1 MRIHQINSGKQ
12 SLLTYY
18 TGHARNPSPSERGLF
33 HDKYLMRLREFAQQ
47 ADVRAIDNAIDKA
60 AQPPAK
66 MPANLTN
73 VLKYLA
79 KGDWRAAILAGAITM
94 APELKP
100 YLTPEQNKV
109 LKYAVNTYGAANFWT
124 GLSTFASRIGV
135 PFLSLAGW
143 SADLNSNE
151 QDELERRRQMG
162 PTVQKN

>member
-1 MRIHQINSGKQ
+1 
-12 SLLTYY
+12 
-18 TGHARNPSPSERGLF
+18 
-33 HDKYLMRLREFAQQ
+33 MRLQEFAQQ

-66 MPANLTN
+66 PLAKPPAKPLAKMSPININ
-73 VLKYLA
+73 ILKYLA

-143 SADLNSNE
+143 STDLNSNE
-151 QDELERRRQMG
+151 QEWLERRRQMG